1 MDRSGTDM
9 ARPAPQQFLMWAT
22 YNDCNFT
29 CRYCPIPEEMLR
41 PKSAAFKRFYD
52 LGYHDKILS
61 FFQKLYDHS
70 GAWIICLTGGEP
82 LLMPNLKYLTSH
94 LIQIGHKFVITRTSQ
109 SLLNGAQN
117 G

>member
-1 MDRSGTDM
+1 M

-52 LGYHDKILS
+52 LGYHDKI
-61 FFQKLYDHS
+61 
-70 GAWIICLTGGEP
+70 
-82 LLMPNLKYLTSH
+82 
-94 LIQIGHKFVITRTSQ
+94 
-109 SLLNGAQN
+109 
-117 G
+117 